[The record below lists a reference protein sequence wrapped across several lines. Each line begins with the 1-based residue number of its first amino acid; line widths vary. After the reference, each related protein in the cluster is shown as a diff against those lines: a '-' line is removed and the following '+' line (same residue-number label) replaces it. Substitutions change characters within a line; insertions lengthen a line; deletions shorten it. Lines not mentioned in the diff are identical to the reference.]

1 MVKAAIFGPVKLR
14 PAGNA
19 APEREDLKRADEHD
33 GNAEDGQDGSRDI
46 AGLLHCEAA
55 NNCLGQARKDDRH
68 QRAVKRT
75 YHLAVDGIGY
85 RSWPRTHSLQ
95 KHGIPHSARP

>member
-1 MVKAAIFGPVKLR
+1 MPAPKPKAKPSAMIELIASSSSRLHPASRPMVKAALFGPVKLR

-55 NNCLGQARKDDRH
+55 NNCLG
-68 QRAVKRT
+68 
-75 YHLAVDGIGY
+75 
-85 RSWPRTHSLQ
+85 
-95 KHGIPHSARP
+95 